1 MKKLLHKRWHSIPVA
16 IITAILVVCLL
27 AGGAL
32 AYTVMTWTAEV
43 TVLEPLEVTEIQAPG
58 LDLPVYAGCEIGLSQ
73 TNGGKYFITNLAGC
87 PITVTITVD
96 ESTGQMAWYG
106 FKGCY
111 ATTGYSGSDT
121 CNYTNPIVDL
131 STTLPGWSTGPGD
144 AIQAIT
150 FELGT
155 IDYVWVSGFDG
166 NTIGADSTCAKFF
179 VDGVVSDGADPAIL
193 LDFTVTV
200 DRN

>member
-1 MKKLLHKRWHSIPVA
+1 MKKFLHKRWHSIPVG

-27 AGGAL
+27 AGAAL
-32 AYTVMTWTAEV
+32 AYTVMTWTTEV

-58 LDLPVYAGCEIGLSQ
+58 LGEPTYAGGLIGISSP
-73 TNGGKYFITNLAGC
+73 NGGKYFIYNKSSQ
-87 PITVTITVD
+87 PITVTITVN

-131 STTLPGWSTGPGD
+131 STTLPGWSTGLGD

-155 IDYVWVSGFDG
+155 VDYVWVSGFDG
-166 NTIGADSTCAKFF
+166 NTIGADSSCAKFF
-179 VDGVVSDGADPAIL
+179 VDGVISDGADPAIL